1 MPKGDFLPHSDRDYL
16 AWHDNFVAQLTT
28 HRDQARV
35 TETEL
40 AEHVSDN
47 QELHAKLSALDI
59 AAAAHRH
66 ATAEKD
72 SIREASEARVRAS
85 ARRLKVQ
92 TEYTHALGALLAIE
106 GAEITTDLSSAKPA
120 LTGID
125 HTGGVVVLSFNK
137 LSSQGVNIYCQRE
150 GDTDWVL
157 LGYAASSPFTDSR
170 PLLVAGKPEL
180 RRYCAVFVMK
190 QEEVGRFSDEVV
202 VNCAP

>member
-1 MPKGDFLPHSDRDYL
+1 MSKGDFLPHPDRDYL
-16 AWHDNFVAQLTT
+16 AWHDNFIAQLTT

-35 TETEL
+35 SETEL

-92 TEYTHALGALLAIE
+92 TEYTHAFGTLLAIE
-106 GAEITTDLSSAKPA
+106 GAEITTDLSSAKPS
-120 LTGID
+120 LVGID
-125 HTGGVVVLSFNK
+125 HTGGVVVLRACEFFIIRGDKSCFGLK
-137 LSSQGVNIYCQRE
+137 PTQGQLRGEIY
-150 GDTDWVL
+150 
-157 LGYAASSPFTDSR
+157 
-170 PLLVAGKPEL
+170 
-180 RRYCAVFVMK
+180 
-190 QEEVGRFSDEVV
+190 
-202 VNCAP
+202 